1 MLRKFIPRFVTVI
14 LVVTLM
20 SSARCCFARQMK
32 TKAQTQNTNVSDC
45 EKPVIYRIELS
56 PEGKVRYKLGQ
67 SSQSSLSLGEFVKPF
82 AACSESRK
90 LIILLIGPV
99 PVDSMFNLLDAAKKE
114 NLENVQIIA
123 QDIQA
128 KGAIEIHVGSRVPP
142 VK

>member
-1 MLRKFIPRFVTVI
+1 MPRQSMLRLVI
-14 LVVTLM
+14 TLITLM
-20 SSARCCFARQMK
+20 SATGCCFAQQVK
-32 TKAQTQNTNVSDC
+32 AKAQAQSTNATDC

-56 PEGKVRYKLGQ
+56 PEGKVKYKLGQ
-67 SSQSSLSLGEFVKPF
+67 SSQSSLSLGEFEKPF

-90 LIILLIGPV
+90 LIILLIGSV

-123 QDIQA
+123 QDVQGR
-128 KGAIEIHVGSRVPP
+128 GAIEIHVGSRVPP